1 MREEEKN
8 ERRRE
13 GIEKKRKSRG
23 EGKNER
29 RREG

>member
-13 GIEKKRKSRG
+13 EIEKKGKSRG

>member
-13 GIEKKRKSRG
+13 GIEKKGKSRG